1 MTDPDRHNSG
11 GSSTVCLHGLNALY
25 LPDYCWYRVE
35 ARGNKPGVD
44 AEFCPPI

>member
-1 MTDPDRHNSG
+1 MTDPDGHDSG
-11 GSSTVCLHGLNALY
+11 VFCLHGFNALY
-25 LPDYCWYRVE
+25 LPDYYWYRVE